1 MNKVVLQYDSVGI
14 IASTLCMIH
23 CIGTPFIFIAKACSA
38 TCCAEAPLWW
48 VVIDYIFLFIS
59 FIAIYFIN
67 KNLKIGWLKNAF
79 WISWFILLF
88 TILNH
93 SLQIIDIPKN
103 FIYVPAFSI
112 IALHVYNLQ
121 FCKCKNDSC
130 CTNL

>member
-48 VVIDYIFLFIS
+48 IVIDYIFLFIS
-59 FIAIYFIN
+59 FIAIYFLN

-112 IALHVYNLQ
+112 IALHFYNLQ

>member
-1 MNKVVLQYDSVGI
+1 MNKVFLEYDNVGI

-48 VVIDYIFLFIS
+48 IIIDYIFLFIS
-59 FIAIYFIN
+59 FIAIYFIS
-67 KNLKIGWLKNAF
+67 KDLKIRWLKNAF
-79 WISWFILLF
+79 WISWVVLLF

-93 SLQIIDIPKN
+93 SLQIANIPKN
-103 FIYVPAFSI
+103 FIYIPAFSI
-112 IALHVYNLQ
+112 IALHFYNLQ
-121 FCKCKNDSC
+121 FCKCKNDAC

>member
-1 MNKVVLQYDSVGI
+1 MNKVVLPYDSVGI

-38 TCCAEAPLWW
+38 TCCADAPLWW
-48 VVIDYIFLFIS
+48 LVIDYIFLFIS

-67 KNLKIGWLKNAF
+67 KNLKIRWLKNAF
-79 WISWFILLF
+79 WFSWFVLLF

-93 SLQIIDIPKN
+93 SLQILDIHKN
-103 FIYVPAFSI
+103 FIYIPAFSI
-112 IALHVYNLQ
+112 IALHFYNLQ
-121 FCKCKNDSC
+121 FCKCKNESC

>member
-1 MNKVVLQYDSVGI
+1 MNKVVLPYDSVGI

-23 CIGTPFIFIAKACSA
+23 CIGTPFIFIAKACST

-67 KNLKIGWLKNAF
+67 KDLKKGWLKNAF

-88 TILNH
+88 TILNQ

-103 FIYVPAFSI
+103 FIYIPAISI
-112 IALHVYNLQ
+112 IVLHFYNLQ
-121 FCKCKNDSC
+121 FCKCKNDAC
-130 CTNL
+130 CINL

>member
-1 MNKVVLQYDSVGI
+1 MNKVFIAYDNVGI

-48 VVIDYIFLFIS
+48 VIIDYIFLFIS
-59 FIAIYFIN
+59 FIAIYFIS
-67 KNLKIGWLKNAF
+67 KNLKIRWLKNAF
-79 WISWFILLF
+79 WISWVVLLF

-93 SLQIIDIPKN
+93 SLQIANIPKN
-103 FIYVPAFSI
+103 FIYIPAFSI
-112 IALHVYNLQ
+112 IALHFYNLQ
-121 FCKCKNDSC
+121 FCKCKNDAC

>member
-1 MNKVVLQYDSVGI
+1 MGI

-23 CIGTPFIFIAKACSA
+23 CIGTPFIFIAKACST

-67 KNLKIGWLKNAF
+67 KDLKKGWLKNAF

-88 TILNH
+88 TILNQ

-103 FIYVPAFSI
+103 FIYIPAISI
-112 IALHVYNLQ
+112 IVLHFYNLQ
-121 FCKCKNDSC
+121 FCKCKNDAC
-130 CTNL
+130 CINL

>member
-1 MNKVVLQYDSVGI
+1 MNKTALAYDNVGI

-38 TCCAEAPLWW
+38 TCCSEAPLWW
-48 VVIDYIFLFIS
+48 IMIDYIFLFIS

-67 KNLKIGWLKNAF
+67 KKLEIHWLKYAF
-79 WISWFILLF
+79 WISWFVLLF

-93 SLQIIDIPKN
+93 SLQILDIPKN
-103 FIYVPAFSI
+103 FIYIPAFSI
-112 IALHVYNLQ
+112 IALHFYNLK
-121 FCKCKNDSC
+121 FCECKNDAC